1 MRRARGFTAVELAV
15 VVSISAILVPL
26 MFVFARQLE
35 TTARIAQW
43 HLDNAA
49 GVQRVAE
56 ALRQDARSGPREGD
70 QLAWGGPCAVRYVVT
85 QSFALE
91 RQAAESCGGK
101 QVLATGVRAITPVSG
116 GVELSFVLALSEQ
129 QSRKTEVF
137 FPVEAR

>member
-26 MFVFARQLE
+26 VFVFASQLE

-49 GVQRVAE
+49 AVQRISE
-56 ALRQDARSGPREGD
+56 ALRQDARSGPRAGD
-70 QLAWGGPCAVRYVVT
+70 ALAWGGPCAVRYVVT
-85 QSFALE
+85 EAFALE
-91 RQAAESCGGK
+91 RQAAASCGGK
-101 QVLATGVRAITPVSG
+101 QVLATGVRSITPVSG
-116 GVELSFVLALSEQ
+116 GVELSFVLPLAENDA
-129 QSRKTEVF
+129 RKTEVF